1 MNKHCHT
8 LITIFCPGICIFT
21 WNTKAQATNQAKHA
35 YALTKPIREPNV
47 FATGVI
53 FDRRFRFAS
62 GFCTG
67 WQNGLSVMDEQLVS
81 ASEIFIN
88 SFPNRRIPYRTLTLA
103 KDDNRSVKFRLH
115 LFSQLLYNLFYRTK
129 AIRLRLE
136 LSNSFPVNDL
146 YFNNLFINVNF
157 CR

>member
-53 FDRRFRFAS
+53 STGDFDSHPAFAPD
-62 GFCTG
+62 GKT
-67 WQNGLSVMDEQLVS
+67 V
-81 ASEIFIN
+81 
-88 SFPNRRIPYRTLTLA
+88 
-103 KDDNRSVKFRLH
+103 
-115 LFSQLLYNLFYRTK
+115 
-129 AIRLRLE
+129 
-136 LSNSFPVNDL
+136 
-146 YFNNLFINVNF
+146 